1 MSENAFKTV
10 LEIDTMGTFNTI
22 KATLPYLRQARGAY
36 IHVSATLHYLGI
48 PYQSHVSAAKAGV
61 DALSAVLAVEEGP
74 NGVRSNVIAP
84 GAIANTEGW
93 SRLSLG
99 GDKNMNAYPLG
110 REGVVSDI
118 ANATVFLFSDAA
130 SYITGQVL
138 PVDGGSWF
146 MISTLFPYPEA
157 VLNTGTFGEEVKSK
171 L

>member
-1 MSENAFKTV
+1 M
-10 LEIDTMGTFNTI
+10 
-22 KATLPYLRQARGAY
+22 
-36 IHVSATLHYLGI
+36 
-48 PYQSHVSAAKAGV
+48 

-93 SRLSLG
+93 DRLSV
-99 GDKNMNAYPLG
+99 GDVKTLFPLG
-110 REGVVSDI
+110 REGFVSDI
-118 ANATVFLFSDAA
+118 ANATVFFFSDAA

-146 MISTLFPYPEA
+146 MASSLKTGSVAKEA
-157 VLNTGTFGEEVKSK
+157 KSK